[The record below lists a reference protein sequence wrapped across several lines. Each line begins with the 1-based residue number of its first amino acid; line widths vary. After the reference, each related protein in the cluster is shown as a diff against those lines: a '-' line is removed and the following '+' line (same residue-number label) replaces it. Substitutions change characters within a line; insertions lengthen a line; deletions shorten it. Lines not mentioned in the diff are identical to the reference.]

1 MKSKY
6 LLKHASIDTR
16 AITAPLPRQ
25 QVFQS
30 QMEIKKTNKIYLAV
44 KQHLWII
51 KHVMLIN
58 VRRLKNGEH

>member
-1 MKSKY
+1 M
-6 LLKHASIDTR
+6 LTLTH
-16 AITAPLPRQ
+16 APLPRQ
-25 QVFQS
+25 QGFQS
-30 QMEIKKTNKIYLAV
+30 QMEIKKKINRIYLAV